1 MRTSSLL
8 TPLAVAALTVG
19 AVVAAP
25 LAASAA
31 TPAPSASAH
40 APASLSD
47 VQARATA
54 AAGKQIDAL
63 TAQITRLTANTG
75 LTDDDRTKALAIL
88 NDDLDGIHA
97 LQSDIAAATTVKKV
111 RTEVRTAATTYAVRK
126 LALPETRWAARVD
139 DVTARAL
146 PRLQAEQQKLSAA
159 LAAHPDKSTSAL
171 TDALSDLSTQIS
183 TAQTDANGLSASAL
197 ALSPATVAGD
207 AGSLSHVRDQVKA
220 LDTAVHTANQ
230 DAKTVRTGVK

>member
-1 MRTSSLL
+1 MKTSSLL

-31 TPAPSASAH
+31 TPSPSASAH
-40 APASLSD
+40 APARLSD

-54 AAGKQIDAL
+54 ATGKQIDAL
-63 TAQITRLTANTG
+63 TAEISRLTTNTG
-75 LTDDDRTKALAIL
+75 LSDDDRTKALAIL
-88 NDDLDGIHA
+88 NDDLTGIHA
-97 LQSDIAAATTVKKV
+97 LQSDIAAATTVKQV
-111 RTEVRTAATTYAVRK
+111 RADARTAAATYAVRK
-126 LALPETRWAARVD
+126 VGLPETRWAVRVD

-159 LAAHPDKSTSAL
+159 LAAHPDKSTGAL
-171 TDALSDLSTQIS
+171 TDAIADLSAQIS

-197 ALSPATVAGD
+197 ALSPATVADD
-207 AGSLSHVRDQVKA
+207 ASALSRVRDQVKA
-220 LDTAVHTANQ
+220 VGSAVHAAAH
-230 DAKTVRTGVK
+230 DAQTVRTGLK